1 MREHISGQ
9 YDNELGTIRAHLTE
23 MAGLVERQLEHAGT
37 ALLQQAPEHAEEV
50 IRIDAD
56 VNRLEVVI
64 DDLCSHIIVRRQ
76 PTASD
81 LRFIMVTL
89 KAITDLER
97 IGDECSRIAKM
108 ATDLA
113 SRERVRERFTEFDD
127 MTSGVTGM
135 LRDAL
140 HAFFRVDTESAAD
153 VIARDKAVDRSYK
166 AVIAR
171 LIPKMEQEPEA
182 LRALLDLVWC
192 ARSLERIG
200 DHAKNI
206 AEYVIYLGHGQDIR
220 HQPLETK
227 QREAQNENRSS

>member
-1 MREHISGQ
+1 MREHISMQ
-9 YDNELGTIRAHLTE
+9 YDQELDTVRSHLIE
-23 MAGLVERQLEHAGT
+23 MAGIVERQLNDASR
-37 ALLQQAPEHAEEV
+37 ALLQQDAQPADAVITADAE
-50 IRIDAD
+50 

-81 LRFIMVTL
+81 LRFILVSL

-108 ATDLA
+108 VIDLVG
-113 SRERVRERFTEFDD
+113 REPLREHFGEFEA
-127 MTSGVTGM
+127 MTTAVSGM

-140 HAFFRVDTESAAD
+140 HAYFRIDAESAAD
-153 VIARDKAVDRSYK
+153 VIARDKGVDRNYK
-166 AVIAR
+166 AVVAR
-171 LIPKMEQEPEA
+171 LIPKMEQDTKA
-182 LRALLDLVWC
+182 LRSLLDLLWC

-227 QREAQNENRSS
+227 QREAAGD